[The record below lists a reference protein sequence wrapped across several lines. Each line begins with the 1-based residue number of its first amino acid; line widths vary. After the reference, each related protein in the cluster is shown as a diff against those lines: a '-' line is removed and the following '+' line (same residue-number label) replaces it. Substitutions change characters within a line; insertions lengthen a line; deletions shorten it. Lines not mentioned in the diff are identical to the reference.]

1 MGQDIDAILD
11 SLFRGGRLNLRA
23 KDNGITSLEKE
34 DTSLEDIQKINDDF
48 SKSLKSSIDKLTKQV
63 QSEPQEQIVFP
74 EENEKVHIA
83 QITKTPE
90 VQFTMTEKLNNDFKL
105 AEESVNSVVI
115 GQEEF
120 VSELALALKRPY
132 VAGIDSHELSAA
144 VVLIGASGTGKHFAL
159 QLFVQKLGES
169 GVLPNGKLFRI
180 DLSKY
185 NSADSEKVFIQ
196 DLYSASKDPA
206 KIILWE
212 NYEKAHSTVLSMV
225 SSLFSKG
232 SVALPSRYAEQK
244 GVLVNIGTALVPS
257 AVSSISLAG
266 KYLFL
271 LTDKPESKLL
281 DAFGAPFLSACNDIC
296 RTQEFSAEHINK
308 IATHE
313 LSELCEKVKKRLSYI
328 VSYDD
333 EAVSVLCGKFIRDLG
348 AESLQIY
355 TENLYKALA
364 EYKLKKGSAKKEG
377 KIEVKENELQIK
389 FTEDTV
395 KVNDGALADK
405 EKTVQKVKDELKD
418 IIGLNK
424 VKQYILSLEDN
435 FLIQQIRREKG
446 LKADFP
452 AMHMIF
458 TGNPGTGKTTVAR
471 LVSRYLKAIG
481 VLSGG
486 QLIEVTRADLVGQ
499 YVGHTAPLTQKA
511 IASALGGVLFI
522 DEAYSLFRGTDD
534 SFGLEAIDTLVKG
547 MEDNRDNLV
556 VILAGYTGEMEEFL
570 TANSGLK
577 SRFPNIIEF
586 EDYTADELLKIIKL
600 MVKSKGYILDNAC
613 DEPLLK
619 YFEFSQSTG
628 DSSTNGNAR
637 MARNKLEEAILNC
650 SRRNIAA
657 PEHERNLELIVLE
670 DFNLHE

>member
-1 MGQDIDAILD
+1 MSQDIDAILN
-11 SLFRGGRLNLRA
+11 SLFRGGKLNLRT
-23 KDNGITSLEKE
+23 KDNSMEKAETSLEE
-34 DTSLEDIQKINDDF
+34 IQRINQDF
-48 SKSLKSSIDKLTKQV
+48 SNSIKSSIDELTKQV
-63 QSEPQEQIVFP
+63 KTESASQIVFP
-74 EENEKVHIA
+74 EENEEVHIA

-90 VQFTMTEKLNNDFKL
+90 VQFTMTDKLNEDFKI
-105 AEESVNSVVI
+105 AEESVNLAVI
-115 GQEEF
+115 GQESF
-120 VSELALALKRPY
+120 VGALALALRRPY
-132 VAGIDSHELSAA
+132 VTGIDAHEPSAA
-144 VVLIGASGTGKHFAL
+144 VVLIGPSGTGKHFAL

-196 DLYSASKDPA
+196 DLYSAAKDPA

-225 SSLFSKG
+225 ASLFSKG

-244 GVLVNIGTALVPS
+244 GVLVNIGTALVPG

-271 LTDKPESKLL
+271 LTDKKESKLL
-281 DAFGAPFLSACNDIC
+281 DAFGAPFLSACDDIC
-296 RTQEFSAEHINK
+296 RTQEFSAEHINT
-308 IATHE
+308 IARHE
-313 LSELCEKVKKRLSYI
+313 LSELCEKVRKRLSYTL
-328 VSYDD
+328 SYDD
-333 EAVSVLCGKFIRDLG
+333 EAVLVLCAKFVRDLG

-364 EYKLKKGSAKKEG
+364 EYKLKNTSEKKEG
-377 KIEVKENELQIK
+377 KIEAKSNELQIG
-389 FTEDTV
+389 FNNEV
-395 KVNDGALADK
+395 VQINDGALADR
-405 EKTVQKVKDELKD
+405 EKTVQKVKDELKEV
-418 IIGLNK
+418 IGLNK

-511 IASALGGVLFI
+511 ISSALGGVLFI

-556 VILAGYTGEMEEFL
+556 VILAGYTSEMEEFL

-586 EDYTADELLKIIKL
+586 EDYTADELLEITKL
-600 MVKSKGYILDNAC
+600 MVKSKGYILDAAC
-613 DEPLLK
+613 DEPLTA
-619 YFEFSQSTG
+619 YFEKSQSTG

-657 PEHERNLELIVLE
+657 PESERNLELIILE
-670 DFNLHE
+670 DFNFEK